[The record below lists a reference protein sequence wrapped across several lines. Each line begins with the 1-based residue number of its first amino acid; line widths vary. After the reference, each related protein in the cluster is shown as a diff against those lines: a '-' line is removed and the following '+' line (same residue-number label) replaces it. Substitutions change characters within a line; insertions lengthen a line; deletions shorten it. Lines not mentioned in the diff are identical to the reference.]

1 MIRFEGVT
9 KRYAD
14 GVTAVDDL
22 TLEVPQGGITVFVG
36 PSGCGKTTSLR
47 MINRMVEP
55 TEGRILIDDQDIA
68 ERKPAQLRRSIGY
81 VIQHAGLFPHRT
93 VLKNVMTVPKLI
105 GWDTGRAR
113 NAAMEAI
120 EKVGLTAD
128 QAERYPAQLSGG
140 QQQRVG
146 VARALAS
153 DPEVVLM
160 DEPFSAVD
168 PLVRMDLQAEVK
180 RLQREL
186 GITVVLVTHDI
197 DEAIGLGDHVAVLRQ
212 GGRLAQLASPGE
224 LLREPADDFVAS
236 FVGKDRGY
244 RKLGFTD
251 AVIEPSAEQTVTL
264 GQDVPAGSGW
274 VLAVS
279 EEGEPLG
286 WVDRHTAGGPV
297 GEDELHR
304 MGSLAEVGDSARVF
318 LDAALSAPSGRGV
331 VVEQGRV
338 VGTVEPREVITALE
352 RERAERPT
360 GDPVAQPDGEP
371 QGEHV
376 QATDPQEEHA

>member
-1 MIRFEGVT
+1 MIRFESVT

-14 GVTAVDDL
+14 GTVAVDDL
-22 TLEVPQGGITVFVG
+22 SLEVPRGGITVFVG

-55 TEGRILIDDQDIA
+55 TEGRILLEGDDIA
-68 ERKPAQLRRSIGY
+68 DRKPAQLRRSIGY

-93 VLKNVMTVPKLI
+93 VLKNVMTVPRLI
-105 GWDTGRAR
+105 GWSQAKAKD
-113 NAAMEAI
+113 AAMEAI

-168 PLVRMDLQAEVK
+168 PLVRGDLQAEVR
-180 RLQREL
+180 RLQRDL

-197 DEAIGLGDHVAVLRQ
+197 DEAIQLGDHIAVMRQ
-212 GGRLAQLASPGE
+212 GGHLAQLATPGE

-251 AVIEPSAEQTVTL
+251 AALEPAPEQTVAL
-264 GQDVPAGSGW
+264 GDDVSAGSGW
-274 VLAVS
+274 VLVT
-279 EEGEPLG
+279 GEAGDPLG
-286 WVDRHTAGGPV
+286 WVERHTSGGAV
-297 GEDELHR
+297 REEELHR

-331 VVEQGRV
+331 VVEDGRV
-338 VGTVEPREVITALE
+338 VGTVEPQQVLAAIRQGSTA
-352 RERAERPT
+352 AD
-360 GDPVAQPDGEP
+360 DPRTSDAPAPEG
-371 QGEHV
+371 
-376 QATDPQEEHA
+376 AS

>member
-22 TLEVPQGGITVFVG
+22 TLEVPKGGITVFVG

-55 TEGRILIDDQDIA
+55 TEGRILINDQDVA
-68 ERKPAQLRRSIGY
+68 DRKPAQLRRSIGY

-105 GWDTGRAR
+105 GWDAGRAR
-113 NAAMEAI
+113 SAAMEAI
-120 EKVGLTAD
+120 EKVGLTAN

-197 DEAIGLGDHVAVLRQ
+197 DEAIVLGDHVAVLRQ
-212 GGRLAQLASPGE
+212 GGKLAQLASPGE

-244 RKLGFTD
+244 RKLGFTGTHL
-251 AVIEPSAEQTVTL
+251 EPSPEQTVSL
-264 GQDVPAGSGW
+264 GEDVPEGRGW
-274 VLAVS
+274 VLAVG
-279 EEGEPLG
+279 EGGEPLG
-286 WVDRHTAGGPV
+286 WVDRHTSGGPV
-297 GEDELHR
+297 ERDELHR
-304 MGSLAEVGDSARVF
+304 MGALAEVGDSARVF
-318 LDAALSAPSGRGV
+318 LDAALSAPSRRGV
-331 VVEQGRV
+331 VVSEGRV
-338 VGTVEPREVITALE
+338 VGTVSAQQVVDSLE
-352 RERAERPT
+352 Q
-360 GDPVAQPDGEP
+360 V
-371 QGEHV
+371 
-376 QATDPQEEHA
+376 